1 MPDPTLVSRAQRAAT
16 MLERAWDR
24 WRAAH
29 GLAAEPLPPV
39 SSYVG
44 YSIEEPWG
52 RPRVVFGVDAA
63 DAERLATL
71 LQDCAAPPQQA
82 MDEARARIPAQ
93 GRTADLNG
101 TREQHSGA
109 TLEHSGATLEH
120 SGATLEHS
128 GTERSAGPAKGA
140 HPVEAEAHPD
150 DQADADGVQEGGTTD
165 LAVHS
170 DGAGE
175 DGAGESAAPDGTAAD
190 APEGSPEN
198 LDLPVGQ
205 DDPVGQDGPATPDGS
220 GSDQQ
225 ELPAAA
231 DSQDPGESAVR
242 KMQDAS
248 GTGDARNAGHGVTDT
263 MVAELAGWAAGELP
277 GQASARLAA
286 WAAVGGT
293 SARSDVDADLRTSSG
308 GRSRSAKPGPDHLGV
323 EPII

>member
-1 MPDPTLVSRAQRAAT
+1 

-63 DAERLATL
+63 DAEKLATL

-93 GRTADLNG
+93 GRNADLNG
-101 TREQHSGA
+101 TCEQHGGA
-109 TLEHSGATLEH
+109 TLEHG
-120 SGATLEHS
+120 GATLEHS

-308 GRSRSAKPGPDHLGV
+308 AA
-323 EPII
+323 EPIS

>member
-1 MPDPTLVSRAQRAAT
+1 MPDPRLVSRAQRAAT

-63 DAERLATL
+63 DAEKLATL

-93 GRTADLNG
+93 GRNADLNG
-101 TREQHSGA
+101 TCEQ
-109 TLEHSGATLEH
+109 HSGATLEH

-308 GRSRSAKPGPDHLGV
+308 AA
-323 EPII
+323 EPIS

>member
-1 MPDPTLVSRAQRAAT
+1 MPDPRLVSRAQRAAT

-63 DAERLATL
+63 DAEKLATL

-93 GRTADLNG
+93 GRNADLNG
-101 TREQHSGA
+101 TCEQHGGA
-109 TLEHSGATLEH
+109 TLEHG
-120 SGATLEHS
+120 GATLEHS

-308 GRSRSAKPGPDHLGV
+308 AA
-323 EPII
+323 EPIS

>member
-1 MPDPTLVSRAQRAAT
+1 MPDPRLVSRAQRPPT
-16 MLERAWDR
+16 RLKGVWDR

-29 GLAAEPLPPV
+29 GLGAKPFPPV

-63 DAERLATL
+63 DAEKLATP

-93 GRTADLNG
+93 GRNADLNG
-101 TREQHSGA
+101 TCEQHGGA
-109 TLEHSGATLEH
+109 TLEYGGATLW
-120 SGATLEHS
+120 HS

-150 DQADADGVQEGGTTD
+150 DQADAAGGPEGGTTD

-190 APEGSPEN
+190 APQGSPEN
-198 LDLPVGQ
+198 LVLPVGQ
-205 DDPVGQDGPATPDGS
+205 DDPLGQDGPATPDGS

-293 SARSDVDADLRTSSG
+293 SARSDVDAALRTRSG
-308 GRSRSAKPGPDHLGV
+308 AAG
-323 EPII
+323 

>member
-1 MPDPTLVSRAQRAAT
+1 

-63 DAERLATL
+63 DAEKLATL

-93 GRTADLNG
+93 GRNADLNG
-101 TREQHSGA
+101 TCEQHSGA

-308 GRSRSAKPGPDHLGV
+308 AA
-323 EPII
+323 EPIS

>member
-1 MPDPTLVSRAQRAAT
+1 RLVSRAQRAAT

-52 RPRVVFGVDAA
+52 RPRAVFGVDAA
-63 DAERLATL
+63 DAEKLATL

-93 GRTADLNG
+93 GRNADLNG
-101 TREQHSGA
+101 TCEQHGGA
-109 TLEHSGATLEH
+109 PLEHA
-120 SGATLEHS
+120 AAPLEHS
-128 GTERSAGPAKGA
+128 GTERSAGPAKGP

-150 DQADADGVQEGGTTD
+150 DQADADGFQEGGTTD

-198 LDLPVGQ
+198 LDL
-205 DDPVGQDGPATPDGS
+205 
-220 GSDQQ
+220 
-225 ELPAAA
+225 
-231 DSQDPGESAVR
+231 
-242 KMQDAS
+242 
-248 GTGDARNAGHGVTDT
+248 
-263 MVAELAGWAAGELP
+263 
-277 GQASARLAA
+277 
-286 WAAVGGT
+286 
-293 SARSDVDADLRTSSG
+293 
-308 GRSRSAKPGPDHLGV
+308 
-323 EPII
+323 

>member
-1 MPDPTLVSRAQRAAT
+1 

-109 TLEHSGATLEH
+109 TLEHSSATLEH
-120 SGATLEHS
+120 SSATLAHSDATLEHS

-170 DGAGE
+170 DGAGG
-175 DGAGESAAPDGTAAD
+175 DGAGESAAPDGTATD

-205 DDPVGQDGPATPDGS
+205 DDPVGQDGPAAPDGS

-308 GRSRSAKPGPDHLGV
+308 AAEPDQLSLG
-323 EPII
+323 PII

>member
-1 MPDPTLVSRAQRAAT
+1 MPDPRLVSRAQRAAT

-63 DAERLATL
+63 DAEKLATL

-93 GRTADLNG
+93 GRNADLNG
-101 TREQHSGA
+101 TCEQHSGA

-170 DGAGE
+170 DAAGE

-308 GRSRSAKPGPDHLGV
+308 AA
-323 EPII
+323 EPIS

>member
-1 MPDPTLVSRAQRAAT
+1 

-109 TLEHSGATLEH
+109 TLEHSSAALAH
-120 SGATLEHS
+120 SDATLEHS

-170 DGAGE
+170 DDAGE

-205 DDPVGQDGPATPDGS
+205 DDPVGQDGPAAPDGS

-308 GRSRSAKPGPDHLGV
+308 AA
-323 EPII
+323 EPIS

>member
-1 MPDPTLVSRAQRAAT
+1 MPDPRLVSRAQRAAT

-63 DAERLATL
+63 DAEKLATL

-101 TREQHSGA
+101 TREQ
-109 TLEHSGATLEH
+109 H

-308 GRSRSAKPGPDHLGV
+308 AA
-323 EPII
+323 EPIS

>member
-1 MPDPTLVSRAQRAAT
+1 MPDPRLVSRAQRAAT

-63 DAERLATL
+63 DAEKLATL

-93 GRTADLNG
+93 GRNADLNG
-101 TREQHSGA
+101 TCEQ
-109 TLEHSGATLEH
+109 H

-175 DGAGESAAPDGTAAD
+175 DGAVRGGRLTGTAAD

-308 GRSRSAKPGPDHLGV
+308 AA
-323 EPII
+323 EPIS